1 MYKVKVHNFEGPM
14 DLLLYFIRRD
24 ELNIYDIPISKIT
37 EEFLSYIKLMKYLDL
52 ELAGEFIQMAAT
64 LLYIKSQMLLPKTDI
79 DSEQEIEDPRAQ
91 LVQKLIEYKQ
101 FKDAALSLSQLAEN
115 QRYIF
120 YRNLFEQD
128 LELAKKSNGNQ
139 FKKASLFDLLNAFQK
154 CLTRLKQDNYVHV
167 VEAENVSIEEKSEQI
182 IQSLKKYKRLSFF
195 DFVQNSSKIHIVVAF
210 LSILNLI
217 KLKQIIIVQNELFD
231 DIYIQEY
238 VETEIMISD

>member
-1 MYKVKVHNFEGPM
+1 M
-14 DLLLYFIRRD
+14 
-24 ELNIYDIPISKIT
+24 
-37 EEFLSYIKLMKYLDL
+37 
-52 ELAGEFIQMAAT
+52 
-64 LLYIKSQMLLPKTDI
+64 
-79 DSEQEIEDPRAQ
+79 
-91 LVQKLIEYKQ
+91 
-101 FKDAALSLSQLAEN
+101 
-115 QRYIF
+115 
-120 YRNLFEQD
+120 
-128 LELAKKSNGNQ
+128 
-139 FKKASLFDLLNAFQK
+139 
-154 CLTRLKQDNYVHV
+154 KQDNYVHV